1 MLEMVAQLVAPLA
14 VASHISRPQFTSGQC
29 WKYEQLSDN
38 CDLYLVVDKMVQ
50 ENRSVGRKGEI
61 KVYERQRQK
70 LNWSSTIFPRLF
82 GSLQMQALTLRPAV
96 HWPSQRLL
104 LRVCW
109 KLARLLQ
116 PPTMMTS
123 FCQRWQHSTTSYCS
137 FSGGGRNRAG
147 FRQLKPTIGHSDG
160 KSTKDFVIHGR
171 HCSTKKCS
179 LPQ

>member
-61 KVYERQRQK
+61 KVYERQRQI

-123 FCQRWQHSTTSYCS
+123 FCQRWQHSTTSHSTRLSARSRRIHRWSS
-137 FSGGGRNRAG
+137 FCTAPMLR
-147 FRQLKPTIGHSDG
+147 
-160 KSTKDFVIHGR
+160 
-171 HCSTKKCS
+171 
-179 LPQ
+179 